1 MHQDFSVRLAFEDVA
16 LVGEVNLDGRVVLND
31 AVVDQRNAVSLDRV
45 VAMGVSVHLGHAAV
59 GRPAGVRNAHAAVK
73 PALAFDQLLKNPDAA
88 DALGDLDRASL
99 VLNRHAGRVIA
110 AVLKA
115 LQTLKKECGGWFLA
129 DVCNDAAHVR
139 EAPEQS
145 DWLPRTSRGTP
156 QWILSA
162 RPTDYDRI
170 LAQFFAQKSPR
181 VSTIHCLTTVSIIP
195 TDPQIQTLRRRRFE
209 HGHGRH
215 PSTRR
220 TTRVPSVPH
229 YVAILCRSYA
239 IMHRS
244 PPIHNAGA

>member
-1 MHQDFSVRLAFEDVA
+1 MR
-16 LVGEVNLDGRVVLND
+16 
-31 AVVDQRNAVSLDRV
+31 
-45 VAMGVSVHLGHAAV
+45 VSVDLGHAAV
-59 GRPAGVRNAHAAVK
+59 GRPARVRNAHPAVK
-73 PALAFDQLLKNPDAA
+73 PALAFDQLLQDPNTAV
-88 DALGDLDRASL
+88 ALGDLDRPGL
-99 VLNRHAGRVIA
+99 VLHRHAGRVVA
-110 AVLKA
+110 AIFEA
-115 LQTLKKECGGWFLA
+115 LQAFQKECGGWFLA

-195 TDPQIQTLRRRRFE
+195 AHPQIQTLQRRRFE

-220 TTRVPSVPH
+220 TIRAPSVPH
-229 YVAILCRSYA
+229 YVAKLCRSYA
-239 IMHRS
+239 IMRRS
-244 PPIHNAGA
+244 PLNHHAHA